1 MTGSVQTPEE
11 ISLSTPPGHPP
22 LHHAATIDFRAELI
36 RKAIH
41 LCSLSIP
48 TIYYFISRETA
59 LAILVP
65 LALLS
70 LLVDVARYRSD
81 AVARWFYR
89 WFRFLLRERELD
101 SRMQR
106 LTGATNILLS
116 AVACVL
122 VFPKILTVH
131 AFAILIVADITSAL
145 VGRRYGKHPFLA
157 KSREGTVAF
166 FVAASAVVFIAPKLE
181 GLTIEYGIALLAAAI
196 GAVVEASSTRID
208 DNITVPF
215 SIGAVM
221 WLLYVMLL
229 PSVNLYA
236 LQ

>member
-1 MTGSVQTPEE
+1 MTGSAQTPEE
-11 ISLSTPPGHPP
+11 VSLSNPTANPP
-22 LHHAATIDFRAELI
+22 LHHAATIDFRAEI
-36 RKAIH
+36 VRKAIH

-48 TIYYFISRETA
+48 TVYYFISRETA

-65 LALLS
+65 LALVS
-70 LLVDVARYRSD
+70 LLVDVARYRSE

-89 WFRFLLRERELD
+89 WFGFLLRKRELD
-101 SRMQR
+101 ARSQR

-122 VFPKILTVH
+122 IFPKIITVH

-157 KSREGTVAF
+157 KSREGTIAF
-166 FVAASAVVFIAPKLE
+166 FVAAVVVVLVAPKFT
-181 GLTIEYGIALLAAAI
+181 GSAIEYGIALLAAAI

-221 WLLYVMLL
+221 WVLYAILL
-229 PSVNLYA
+229 PSVNIYA
-236 LQ
+236 LP